1 VPEFDFIVYC
11 MKGYERF
18 IVVTVLLSVASLF
31 FEQADFSSALLQT
44 SGNIIDYVLM
54 ACVIGETL
62 YDIASE
68 KYRRRYFRENWL
80 SFSFTVFF
88 TLLFCYSK
96 FVYKAAAISSIA
108 VFAAMIRNLF
118 LALRM
123 YSRMKRLRG
132 YVEKLTT
139 NPAQTILISFAAVIF
154 AGTLLFMMGFTAADG
169 KGLPFLNALF
179 TSTSC
184 VCVTGLTVVDTAS
197 YFTFRGQ
204 LVLLALIQTGGLGI
218 MLLSYFTI
226 YVIRRR
232 MSLADKL
239 MLSYM
244 LSDDDTAGIYRS
256 MLSIVLT
263 TIVIEGA
270 GAVLLFCG
278 LIPSM
283 GCTPVTVW
291 YAVFHSV
298 SAFCNAGFALFPNSL
313 EEFRHNPY
321 IMFVF
326 SFLIISGGIGFSCMT
341 NIRAVLDSTLHG
353 KRGRERTSLTLNT
366 KIVLSGTAVLLLA
379 GTLLF
384 YILEYDNTMKDYSL
398 GEQYLASFFQSVT
411 FRTAGFNSVPMGS
424 LRPATYLLFCIFMV
438 IGAASGSTA
447 GGMKINTVAVLGSA
461 LYSYLKGEKHHRIG
475 KAEIAESKV
484 FQAGI
489 IFVADILCIVLA
501 SVVISAAYTA
511 PVEKILFEV
520 CSAIGTVGVT
530 SGLTPGLPAFVKV
543 VLILLM
549 YWGRVGALTILSS
562 ATPGTDRAKIRWPQA
577 EIAIG

>member
-1 VPEFDFIVYC
+1 
-11 MKGYERF
+11 
-18 IVVTVLLSVASLF
+18 
-31 FEQADFSSALLQT
+31 
-44 SGNIIDYVLM
+44 
-54 ACVIGETL
+54 
-62 YDIASE
+62 
-68 KYRRRYFRENWL
+68 
-80 SFSFTVFF
+80 
-88 TLLFCYSK
+88 
-96 FVYKAAAISSIA
+96 
-108 VFAAMIRNLF
+108 
-118 LALRM
+118 
-123 YSRMKRLRG
+123 
-132 YVEKLTT
+132 
-139 NPAQTILISFAAVIF
+139 
-154 AGTLLFMMGFTAADG
+154 
-169 KGLPFLNALF
+169 
-179 TSTSC
+179 
-184 VCVTGLTVVDTAS
+184 
-197 YFTFRGQ
+197 
-204 LVLLALIQTGGLGI
+204 
-218 MLLSYFTI
+218 
-226 YVIRRR
+226 
-232 MSLADKL
+232 
-239 MLSYM
+239 M
-244 LSDDDTAGIYRS
+244 LSDDDTAGIYKS

-278 LIPSM
+278 FVPSM

-313 EEFRHNPY
+313 EGFRHNPY

-326 SFLIISGGIGFSCMT
+326 ALLIISGGIGFSCMT

-353 KRGRERTSLTLNT
+353 KRGRERTVLTLNT
-366 KIVLSGTAVLLLA
+366 KIVLTGTAILLLA

-384 YILEYDNTMKDYSL
+384 YILEYDTTMKDYSL

-475 KAEIAESKV
+475 KAEIADSKV
-484 FQAGI
+484 FQASI

-501 SVVISAAYTA
+501 SVVISAADTA

-530 SGLTPGLPAFVKV
+530 SGLTPRLPAFVKFL
-543 VLILLM
+543 LILLM

>member
-1 VPEFDFIVYC
+1 

-18 IVVTVLLSVASLF
+18 IIVTVLLSVASLF
-31 FEQADFSSALLQT
+31 FEQADFSSVILQT
-44 SGNIIDYVLM
+44 AGNIIDYVLM
-54 ACVIGETL
+54 ASVVGETI
-62 YDIASE
+62 YDIVSE

-80 SFSFTVFF
+80 SFLFTIFF

-96 FVYKAAAISSIA
+96 FVYKAIALSSIA
-108 VFAAMIRNLF
+108 VFAALIRSLF

-139 NPAQTILISFAAVIF
+139 NPAQTILLSFAAVIF
-154 AGTLLFMMGFTAADG
+154 AGTLFLMMGFTAVDG
-169 KGLPFLNALF
+169 KGLSFLNALF
-179 TSTSC
+179 TSASC
-184 VCVTGLTVVDTAS
+184 VCVTGLTVVDTVS

-204 LVLLALIQTGGLGI
+204 LVLLILIQTGGLGI

-232 MSLADKL
+232 VSLADKL

-244 LSDDDTAGIYRS
+244 LSDDDTAGIYKS

-263 TIVIEGA
+263 TLSIEGV

-278 LIPSM
+278 FVPSM
-283 GCTPVTVW
+283 GFTGRTVW

-298 SAFCNAGFALFPNSL
+298 SAFCNAGFALFSNSL
-313 EEFRHNPY
+313 EGFRHNTY

-326 SFLIISGGIGFSCMT
+326 AFLIISGGIGFSCIT
-341 NIRAVLDSTLHG
+341 NIRAVIDSARLG
-353 KRGRERTSLTLNT
+353 KRGNERAKLTLNT
-366 KIVLSGTAVLLLA
+366 KVVITGTAVLLLA

-384 YILEYDNTMKDYSL
+384 YILEYSNTMKDYSL

-411 FRTAGFNSVPMGS
+411 FRTAGFNSVPFAS

-447 GGMKINTVAVLGSA
+447 GGMKINTAAVLGSA
-461 LYSYLKGEKHHRIG
+461 LYSYLKGEKHYRIG
-475 KAEIAESKV
+475 RAEIADAKI
-484 FQAGI
+484 FQACI
-489 IFVADILCIVLA
+489 IFTADILCIVLA
-501 SVVISAAYTA
+501 TVVLSAVCTA
-511 PVEKILFEV
+511 PVERIIFEV
-520 CSAIGTVGVT
+520 CSAVGTVGVT
-530 SGLTPGLPAFVKV
+530 SGLTPGLPAFAKF

-549 YWGRVGALTILSS
+549 YWGRVGALTVLSS
-562 ATPGTDRAKIRWPQA
+562 AAPGSDRAKIRWPQA
-577 EIAIG
+577 DIAIG